1 MTAAHKCSRKIRK
14 TGRHAAPTQF
24 QQVAQRAGQ
33 AAPAVAVA
41 GALAAGAS
49 AVAAVGP
56 AAAATQASVSTQA
69 PGSAQA
75 PATTHA
81 PASPQARASDGRSY
95 TVRTGDTLSGI
106 AQRFYGHAGDW
117 PYLYRINRGTV
128 SDPNLIYTGEVLR
141 VPTDPPASVL
151 TGSYRPRHART
162 GSPATTASSPASF
175 SATASPA
182 APASSGSSSPAGQQ
196 AVVTASGGR
205 GVACTGSGGALKPLN
220 YGAIVTFLTAHGYSA
235 NAAAGIAGNIYQESG
250 GNPESVG
257 DGGGGLIGWTPLP
270 GGYVT
275 GNPAADLQTQLSAI
289 LTFNQIWAQY
299 IPALNAAGSPA
310 EAANIYVTDFER
322 AGIPAYGT
330 REAAAEAVAAACGL

>member
-1 MTAAHKCSRKIRK
+1 LTTAHKSSRKIRRG
-14 TGRHAAPTQF
+14 GRHAAPTQF
-24 QQVAQRAGQ
+24 QQAAQRVGQ

-41 GALAAGAS
+41 GALVVGGAS
-49 AVAAVGP
+49 AVAGAGP
-56 AAAATQASVSTQA
+56 AAAATQASLAARA
-69 PGSAQA
+69 PVAAHAGASAAA
-75 PATTHA
+75 PARL
-81 PASPQARASDGRSY
+81 ARAGASRLDRAADGRSY

-106 AQRFYGHAGDW
+106 AQRFYGHADDW

-162 GSPATTASSPASF
+162 ARPA
-175 SATASPA
+175 ATASNGSA
-182 APASSGSSSPAGQQ
+182 APGGQH
-196 AVVTASGGR
+196 AVVTASSGR
-205 GVACTGSGGALKPLN
+205 GVACTGSGGTLKPLN

-235 NAAAGIAGNIYQESG
+235 NAAVGIAGNIYQESG

-270 GGYVT
+270 AGYVT
-275 GNPAADLQTQLSAI
+275 GNPTADLQTQLNAI

-299 IPALNAAGSPA
+299 IPTLNAAGSPA
-310 EAANIYVTDFER
+310 QAADIYVTDFER